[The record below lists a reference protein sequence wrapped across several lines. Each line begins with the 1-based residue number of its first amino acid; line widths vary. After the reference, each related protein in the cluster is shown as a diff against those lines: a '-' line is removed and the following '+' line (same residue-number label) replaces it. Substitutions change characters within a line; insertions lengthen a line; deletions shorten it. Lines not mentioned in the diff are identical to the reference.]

1 VPNKFN
7 PKKTE
12 DYFDSLA
19 DTFYQASAPRDDIF
33 LERILPL
40 YTVPSDHIITA
51 LDFGCGGGALL
62 LKMLNKGVD
71 AKGVEKHSKLCSLA
85 KDRLEQSGFDPSC
98 VMQGS
103 ISELGNFKK
112 HSFDFVVLMGVFQ
125 YVPLNERLL
134 LMRHIYDLLKPGGHM
149 VATFQNA
156 LFDLFTFNKY
166 SIDFMQQKIFQPL
179 GVDSLLGESIL
190 TDLRALLTHP
200 DKPDFSPLIARDN
213 IFVETTNPLT
223 ISEELKVHG
232 FMLMN
237 KYFYNFFFVPRL
249 IEKDYADKL
258 SLLKKEF
265 EVTRSTEW
273 FGHLLANAFV
283 VDCIK
288 EE

>member
-1 VPNKFN
+1 MPNKFN

-19 DTFYQASAPRDDIF
+19 DAFYQASAPRDDIF
-33 LERILPL
+33 LKRILPL
-40 YTVPSDHIITA
+40 YTVPSGHIITA

-62 LKMLNKGVD
+62 LKMLNNGVD

-85 KDRLEQSGFDPSC
+85 KNRLEQSGFDPSC

-232 FMLMN
+232 FTLMN

-249 IEKDYADKL
+249 IEKNYADKL
-258 SLLKKEF
+258 SLLRKEF
-265 EVTRSTEW
+265 EVTRATEW

-288 EE
+288 E